1 MDVGSRVLTAAPRRL
16 TRTAGTRRAQ
26 IALLAGPSLRAHI
39 IGCVSC
45 NKFSHF
51 RQKQPCHHCH
61 ARGRV
66 ACVLPSLIKS
76 ISRLQV
82 LGRAQQRCIVG
93 HPPRDDHEVF
103 CAASFVLAR
112 LGWTILGALGSRG
125 CLMEQ
130 IHVPQPTPEW
140 ASVELG
146 IGEKKAK
153 LSRPVGKFRSI
164 TRPSLPTPISPVS
177 PLCAIPRSLSC
188 VKIVIL
194 CGVIVRG

>member
-1 MDVGSRVLTAAPRRL
+1 LDVGSRVLTAAPRRL

-26 IALLAGPSLRAHI
+26 IAHLAGPSLRAH
-39 IGCVSC
+39 
-45 NKFSHF
+45 K
-51 RQKQPCHHCH
+51 KQPCHHCH
-61 ARGRV
+61 ARRRV

-153 LSRPVGKFRSI
+153 LSHPVGKCRSI

-177 PLCAIPRSLSC
+177 LLCAIPRSLSC